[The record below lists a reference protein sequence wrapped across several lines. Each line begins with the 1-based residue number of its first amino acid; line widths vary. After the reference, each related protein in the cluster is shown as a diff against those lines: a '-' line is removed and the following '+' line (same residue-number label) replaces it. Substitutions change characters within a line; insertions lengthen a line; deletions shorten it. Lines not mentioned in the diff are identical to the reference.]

1 MTREPQ
7 QTNSRWQFSTRHLLV
22 LTALVSVVL
31 SVAVRMPVFFRVVL
45 AFTAP
50 VLIVVAVL
58 QSANFA
64 TSDRRPR
71 LAVLVWLALASFFAF
86 YCAAILNLAWQFESV
101 GPLFPFAIM
110 AACFATCLAQA
121 WKSFRIIGKPPADD
135 DSIVGRVSDW
145 KARDPI
151 ED

>member
-22 LTALVSVVL
+22 LTAIVSVVL

-71 LAVLVWLALASFFAF
+71 LAVVVWLALGSFFAF
-86 YCAAILNLAWQFESV
+86 YCAAILNAAWQYENV
-101 GPLFPFAIM
+101 ATLFPFAIM
-110 AACFATCLAQA
+110 AACCATCFAQA
-121 WKSFRIIGKPPADD
+121 WRSLRIIGKTPVDD
-135 DSIVGRVSDW
+135 DSIAGRASDW

-151 ED
+151 DD